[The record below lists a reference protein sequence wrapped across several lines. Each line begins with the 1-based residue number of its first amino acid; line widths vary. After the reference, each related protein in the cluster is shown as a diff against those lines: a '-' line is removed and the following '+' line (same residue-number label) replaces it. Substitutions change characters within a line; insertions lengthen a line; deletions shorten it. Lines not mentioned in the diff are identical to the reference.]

1 MYRKWKS
8 LTALCM
14 AALIGCLMPMDT
26 MLAAEDDIEVVQEV
40 EADSDTDVIS
50 DDETISDDNESIGDD
65 MDAEAANADDE
76 VNADDENTADEV
88 DVEDENV
95 VDEADTDNDGDE
107 GMEVM
112 SETEEPEAGDI
123 EVQENTAAPEIIIMW
138 DGQSYK
144 YDMGG
149 KIDYKYVNNANQMFE
164 CSASQDGKAVS
175 FSYYLDEVTDIEAEA
190 KSAEEITWPDGQTS
204 PWVRILS
211 RNANY
216 VLYVKAV
223 GKDGQTVYARSGGIV
238 VDTIAP
244 KIVGVEAGKTYPEGT
259 SFTVEDANLDVVMV
273 NESPVTP
280 ASDGSYRVK
289 ANGTSCMIRVKDKA
303 GNENTC
309 SIIVFGKLPEE
320 EPEEPTEDTVI
331 SASGTYSL
339 KTGTAYRLEAG
350 TWQVGGD
357 DTVYQGGRTIYVTA
371 DGDYS
376 FMKQ

>member
-1 MYRKWKS
+1 MHRKWKS
-8 LTALCM
+8 MSALGM
-14 AALIGCLMPMDT
+14 AVLLGCLVPMNT
-26 MLAAEDDIEVVQEV
+26 MLAAEDDTEVVQEV
-40 EADSDTDVIS
+40 EADSDSDVEVVS
-50 DDETISDDNESIGDD
+50 DAEEISDDNESIGDET
-65 MDAEAANADDE
+65 DAEDENADNE
-76 VNADDENTADEV
+76 ADAEEENIAGEGN
-88 DVEDENV
+88 VEDENV
-95 VDEADTDNDGDE
+95 IVEVDVANDGDE
-107 GMEVM
+107 GIEVM
-112 SETEEPEAGDI
+112 SEAEEPEAGDVA
-123 EVQENTAAPEIIIMW
+123 VQADAPVINITW
-138 DGQSYK
+138 QGQSYI

-149 KIDYKYVNNANQMFE
+149 KIDYTYVNNENQMLE

-244 KIVGVEAGKTYPEGT
+244 EIVGVEAGKTYPEGT
-259 SFTVEDANLDVVMV
+259 SFTVEDANLDVVMI

-309 SIIVFGKLPEE
+309 RIIVFGKLPEE
-320 EPEEPTEDTVI
+320 EPDEPTEDNVI

-339 KTGTAYRLEAG
+339 KTCTSYQLAAG
-350 TWQVGGD
+350 TWQIDGD
-357 DTVYQGGRTIYVTA
+357 ITVYQGGGTFYVKA
-371 DGDYS
+371 AGDYS
-376 FMKQ
+376 FTKQ